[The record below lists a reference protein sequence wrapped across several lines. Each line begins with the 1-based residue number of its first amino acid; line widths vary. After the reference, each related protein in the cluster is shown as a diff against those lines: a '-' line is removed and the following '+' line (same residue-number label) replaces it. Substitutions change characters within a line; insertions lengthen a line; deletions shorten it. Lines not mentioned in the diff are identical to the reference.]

1 MPNTTQYP
9 RGKDKEL
16 PVHHRH
22 PSRQWFIHHHHLN
35 IIIII
40 SNSSSQIHLIS
51 RFSIVSASHQHRI
64 SIVSAWNR
72 IGIASSSYHIS
83 RAVSLV

>member
-35 IIIII
+35 III
-40 SNSSSQIHLIS
+40 SNSSHIS
-51 RFSIVSASHQHRI
+51 FQHRISIASASHQHRI